1 MSSPH
6 SDDQQRRRRRL
17 IISLTATGL
26 VIAVLAG
33 IGIYGLITGPR
44 DADDPGNHTPNSST
58 APVDPT
64 DPNGHPEETELPV
77 LPRTN
82 SPETYVRAVAAAL
95 FDWDTFTLLTPSD
108 HRAVL
113 IEDADPTGTETPG
126 LISDLDGYFPSAS
139 TWRDLA
145 EYRTRQH
152 LQIDRIYIPEQW
164 EEAVAASGGQITEG
178 TIAYTVEGIRHR
190 DGVWYD
196 DPVESSHAVAF
207 TVFVSCEPVFDRCHL
222 LRLSELD
229 NPLR

>member
-1 MSSPH
+1 MSSLNPD
-6 SDDQQRRRRRL
+6 SQRRRRRL
-17 IISLTATGL
+17 IITLTATGL

-44 DADDPGNHTPNSST
+44 DTDDPGERAPAST

-64 DPNGHPEETELPV
+64 DSDGRPGEVELPA

-82 SPETYVRAVAAAL
+82 NPEAYVRAVAEAL

-108 HRAVL
+108 HRGVL
-113 IEDADPTGTETPG
+113 IEDADPSGTETPG
-126 LISDLDGYFPSAS
+126 LIADLDGYFPSAS

-152 LQIDRIYIPEQW
+152 IEIDRVFVPEQW
-164 EEAVAASGGQITEG
+164 EEAVAASNGQITDG
-178 TIAYTVEGIRHR
+178 TAAYTVEGTRHR

-196 DPVESSHAVAF
+196 DPVQSEHAVAF